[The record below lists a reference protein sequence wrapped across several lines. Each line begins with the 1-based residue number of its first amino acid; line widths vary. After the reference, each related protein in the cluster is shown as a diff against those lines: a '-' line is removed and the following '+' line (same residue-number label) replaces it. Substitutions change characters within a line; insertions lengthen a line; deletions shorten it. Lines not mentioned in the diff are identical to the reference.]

1 MTFLETFV
9 ETPWA
14 AALGWTLVHSLWEGA
29 LIAAVLA
36 IVMLATKSPR
46 VRYAAACLAMLA
58 ILAAFAVTLFRFA
71 PFAAHHP
78 QALGTMPFPAWKQTV
93 IQTTDEWNPTLAAIA
108 PWLAP
113 FWITGVLVFYLRY
126 AAGFLSVS
134 RLSRR
139 GVCSAPQA
147 WQTKLQTLAAQLR
160 ISRPIVL
167 LESSLADAP
176 MVIGHI
182 RPLILMPVGLFIG
195 LPAAQIEGIL
205 LHELAHICRHDFL
218 LNSIQN
224 LLDGILFYHPAA
236 WWISH
241 VIRAEREK
249 CCDDVVVGIC
259 GNAHEYASALAAL
272 EETRWSGREP
282 ALAAKGGS
290 LMKRI
295 RRLLY
300 PPAQNSGWLPI
311 ASGALLLFTI
321 AASLGAWQSNT
332 ASAQRISPNAGGQKL
347 TATEWE
353 INQLQSQIS
362 SMQER
367 YTAGYPDLIAA
378 QEQLAVLTRERGEAA
393 KAPPTRETN
402 IAEGPWA
409 KWLNEDVVYIIDDAE
424 RAAFLKLTTDEE
436 RQQFTE
442 QFWERR
448 NPTPGSTEN
457 RFKIEHYRRIAFTN
471 KHFAS
476 PSVPG
481 WQTDRGHM
489 YVLYG
494 PPDEIDSHPK
504 GTPHPW
510 ESWGYQHMENDTE
523 MSFFRF
529 IDSNGTGNFRLAPSN
544 GH

>member
-14 AALGWTLVHSLWEGA
+14 AALGWTLLHSLWEGA
-29 LIAAVLA
+29 LIAAVPAL
-36 IVMLATKSPR
+36 VMLATKSPR

-58 ILAAFAVTLFRFA
+58 ILAAFGVTLFHFA
-71 PFAAHHP
+71 PYAVHQP
-78 QALGTMPFPAWKQTV
+78 RPMGRLPFPAWKHAV
-93 IQTTDEWNPTLAAIA
+93 VQTTNKWSPTLAAIA

-113 FWITGVLVFYLRY
+113 FWMAGVFVFYLRY
-126 AAGFLSVS
+126 TAGFLSVS
-134 RLSRR
+134 RLRKR
-139 GVCSAPQA
+139 GVCSAPEA
-147 WQTKLQTLAAQLR
+147 WQTKLEDLAAQLR
-160 ISRPIVL
+160 VSRPVVL

-182 RPLILMPVGLFIG
+182 RPLILMPVGLFTG
-195 LPAAQIEGIL
+195 LPAAQIESIL

-218 LNSIQN
+218 VNSIQN
-224 LLDGILFYHPAA
+224 LLDGILFYHPAV

-241 VIRAEREK
+241 VVRAEREK
-249 CCDDVVVGIC
+249 CCDDVVVRIS
-259 GNAHEYASALAAL
+259 GNAHEYARALAGL

-300 PPAQNSGWLPI
+300 PPAQQAGWLPI
-311 ASGALLLFTI
+311 ASAGLLLLTI
-321 AASLGAWQSNT
+321 AVTLGAWESSTTTVPQS
-332 ASAQRISPNAGGQKL
+332 SADLS
-347 TATEWE
+347 TV
-353 INQLQSQIS
+353 S
-362 SMQER
+362 SDA
-367 YTAGYPDLIAA
+367 Y
-378 QEQLAVLTRERGEAA
+378 
-393 KAPPTRETN
+393 
-402 IAEGPWA
+402 A

-424 RAAFLKLTTDEE
+424 RAAFLKLRTDEE
-436 RQQFTE
+436 RTHFIE

-448 NPTPGSTEN
+448 NPMPGSAEN
-457 RFKIEHYRRIAFTN
+457 KFKIEHYRRIAFTN

-476 PSVPG
+476 ASVPG

-489 YVLYG
+489 YILYG